1 MNAGTE
7 TAQRAARLAL
17 VGALLLIGLWIAH
30 GFVPALLWAVVLT
43 IAVDPLHLKL
53 RVWMKGTH
61 RIVIPLIITALAA
74 LVVLVPLAFGIAQA
88 LREAHD
94 ISSWIA
100 QAQAQGVPV
109 PDWVARLP
117 IGGEAVRDW
126 WQTHLARP
134 EDATQQL
141 RAIRGGEWLI
151 HSRMIG
157 ANVAHRAVVFGFT
170 LLTLFFVL
178 RDRDALLAQGRRA
191 VLRFFGPT
199 GERVGAQAIRSVRGT
214 IDGLVLVGLGVGA
227 LMAIVYLVAGVPHPL
242 LLGGAT
248 AIAAMIPFGAPA
260 MFAVAALLLLLQG
273 SVGGAIAV
281 VAIGTAII
289 FVADHFIR
297 PAMIGGATQLPF
309 LWVLIGI
316 LGGVE
321 TLGVHHRFMEGFA
334 PGFGFDGLIAALLAN
349 GSPIGTIVTAL
360 FFGALRSGS
369 LLLEVETTASREIIT
384 VIQALIIL
392 SVSAQVLMKRRGD
405 STAGERRWKF

>member
-1 MNAGTE
+1 MDTKTE

-17 VGALLLIGLWIAH
+17 VAALLLIGLWIAH

-43 IAVDPLHLKL
+43 IAVDPLHLRL
-53 RVWMKGTH
+53 RVWLNGPH

-74 LVVLVPLAFGIAQA
+74 LIVLVPLAFGITQA
-88 LREAHD
+88 VREAHD
-94 ISSWIA
+94 IASWITL
-100 QAQAQGVPV
+100 AQAQGVPV
-109 PDWVARLP
+109 PDWVERLP
-117 IGGEAVRDW
+117 MGADAVRGW

-134 EDATQQL
+134 EDAAEQL
-141 RAIRGGEWLI
+141 RLLSGSAWLT
-151 HSRMIG
+151 HSRTIG

-178 RDRDALLAQGRRA
+178 RDRDALLEQGRRA
-191 VLRFFGPT
+191 VLRLFGPT
-199 GERVGAQAIRSVRGT
+199 GERVGTQAIRSVRGT

-227 LMAIVYLVAGVPHPL
+227 LMALVYLVAGVPHPL

-248 AIAAMIPFGAPA
+248 AIAAMIPFGAPVV
-260 MFAVAALLLLLQG
+260 FALAALLLLLQG
-273 SVGGAIAV
+273 SVAGAVVV

-321 TLGVHHRFMEGFA
+321 TLGLLGLFIGPAVMAVLVMLWREFLA
-334 PGFGFDGLIAALLAN
+334 PAVVAE
-349 GSPIGTIVTAL
+349 S
-360 FFGALRSGS
+360 
-369 LLLEVETTASREIIT
+369 E
-384 VIQALIIL
+384 
-392 SVSAQVLMKRRGD
+392 
-405 STAGERRWKF
+405 

>member
-1 MNAGTE
+1 MNTGTE

-17 VGALLLIGLWIAH
+17 VGALLLVGLWVAH

-43 IAVDPLHLKL
+43 IAVDPLHLRL
-53 RVWMKGTH
+53 RAWMGGTH
-61 RIVIPLIITALAA
+61 RIAIPLIITLAA
-74 LVVLVPLAFGIAQA
+74 ALIVLVPLGFGVTQA

-94 ISSWIA
+94 IASWIN

-117 IGGEAVRDW
+117 FGADAVRDW

-134 EDATQQL
+134 EDAAEQL
-141 RAIRGGEWLI
+141 RMLSGGEWLT
-151 HSRMIG
+151 HSRAIG

-191 VLRFFGPT
+191 VLRLFGPT
-199 GERVGAQAIRSVRGT
+199 GERVGTQAIRSVRGT

-227 LMAIVYLVAGVPHPL
+227 LMAVVYLVAGVPHPL
-242 LLGGAT
+242 LLGAAT
-248 AIAAMIPFGAPA
+248 AIAAMIPFGAPLL
-260 MFAVAALLLLLQG
+260 FALAAVLLLLQG
-273 SVGGAIAV
+273 SVVGAVVV

-321 TLGVHHRFMEGFA
+321 ALGLLGLFIGPAVMAVLVMLWREFLA
-334 PGFGFDGLIAALLAN
+334 PAGG
-349 GSPIGTIVTAL
+349 
-360 FFGALRSGS
+360 
-369 LLLEVETTASREIIT
+369 EV
-384 VIQALIIL
+384 
-392 SVSAQVLMKRRGD
+392 D
-405 STAGERRWKF
+405 

>member
-1 MNAGTE
+1 MGGEQEGVEAVRNPATLAAMNTGTE
-7 TAQRAARLAL
+7 TAQRAARLVL
-17 VGALLLIGLWIAH
+17 VGALLLAGLWVAH

-53 RVWMKGTH
+53 RAWMKGSH
-61 RIVIPLIITALAA
+61 RIVIPLIITLIAA
-74 LVVLVPLAFGIAQA
+74 LVVLVPLGFGITQA

-94 ISSWIA
+94 ISSWIG

-117 IGGEAVRDW
+117 VGADAVREW

-134 EDATQQL
+134 EDAAEQL
-141 RAIRGGEWLI
+141 RMLSGGAWLA
-151 HSRMIG
+151 HSRAIG

-178 RDRDALLAQGRRA
+178 RDRDALLEQGRRA
-191 VLRFFGPT
+191 VLKLFGAA
-199 GERVGAQAIRSVRGT
+199 GERVGTQAIRSVRGT

-227 LMAIVYLVAGVPHPL
+227 LMAVVYLVAGVPHPL
-242 LLGGAT
+242 LLGAAT
-248 AIAAMIPFGAPA
+248 AIAAMIPFGAPLL
-260 MFAVAALLLLLQG
+260 FALAAVLLLLQG
-273 SVGGAIAV
+273 SVVGAVAV

-321 TLGVHHRFMEGFA
+321 TLGLL
-334 PGFGFDGLIAALLAN
+334 GLFIGPAVMAVLVMLWGEFLASGAAEA
-349 GSPIGTIVTAL
+349 
-360 FFGALRSGS
+360 
-369 LLLEVETTASREIIT
+369 
-384 VIQALIIL
+384 
-392 SVSAQVLMKRRGD
+392 
-405 STAGERRWKF
+405 

>member
-1 MNAGTE
+1 MNTGNE

-17 VGALLLIGLWIAH
+17 VGALLLVGLWVAH

-43 IAVDPLHLKL
+43 IAVDPLHLRL
-53 RVWMKGTH
+53 RAWMKGTH
-61 RIVIPLIITALAA
+61 RIVIPLIITLIAA
-74 LVVLVPLAFGIAQA
+74 LVVLVPLGFGITQA

-94 ISSWIA
+94 ISSWIG

-117 IGGEAVRDW
+117 FGADAVRDW

-134 EDATQQL
+134 EDAAEQL
-141 RAIRGGEWLI
+141 RMLSGSEWLA
-151 HSRMIG
+151 HSRAIG
-157 ANVAHRAVVFGFT
+157 ANVAHRGVVFGFT

-178 RDRDALLAQGRRA
+178 RDRDALLEQGRRA
-191 VLRFFGPT
+191 VLKLFGPA
-199 GERVGAQAIRSVRGT
+199 GERVGTQAIRSVRGT

-242 LLGGAT
+242 LLGAAT
-248 AIAAMIPFGAPA
+248 AIAAMIPFGAPLI
-260 MFAVAALLLLLQG
+260 FALAAVLLLLQG
-273 SVGGAIAV
+273 SVVGAIVV
-281 VAIGTAII
+281 VAIGAAII

-321 TLGVHHRFMEGFA
+321 TLGLL
-334 PGFGFDGLIAALLAN
+334 GLFIGPAVMAVLVMLWGEFLASGAAEA
-349 GSPIGTIVTAL
+349 
-360 FFGALRSGS
+360 
-369 LLLEVETTASREIIT
+369 
-384 VIQALIIL
+384 
-392 SVSAQVLMKRRGD
+392 
-405 STAGERRWKF
+405 

>member
-1 MNAGTE
+1 MNTRTE

-74 LVVLVPLAFGIAQA
+74 LMVLVPLAFGIAQA

-321 TLGVHHRFMEGFA
+321 TLGLL
-334 PGFGFDGLIAALLAN
+334 GLFIGPAVMAVLVMLWREFLAN
-349 GSPIGTIVTAL
+349 GV
-360 FFGALRSGS
+360 
-369 LLLEVETTASREIIT
+369 
-384 VIQALIIL
+384 
-392 SVSAQVLMKRRGD
+392 
-405 STAGERRWKF
+405 GE

>member
-1 MNAGTE
+1 MNTGNE

-17 VGALLLIGLWIAH
+17 VGALLLVGLWVAH

-53 RVWMKGTH
+53 RAWMKGTH
-61 RIVIPLIITALAA
+61 RIVIPLIITLIAA
-74 LVVLVPLAFGIAQA
+74 LVVLVPLGFGITQA

-94 ISSWIA
+94 ISSWIG

-117 IGGEAVRDW
+117 FGADAVRDW

-134 EDATQQL
+134 EDAAEQL
-141 RAIRGGEWLI
+141 RMLSGGAWLAN
-151 HSRMIG
+151 SRAIG
-157 ANVAHRAVVFGFT
+157 ANVAHRGVVFGFT

-178 RDRDALLAQGRRA
+178 RDRDALLEQGRRA
-191 VLRFFGPT
+191 VLKLFGPA
-199 GERVGAQAIRSVRGT
+199 GERVGTQAIRSVRGT

-242 LLGGAT
+242 LLGAAT
-248 AIAAMIPFGAPA
+248 AIAAMIPFGAPLI
-260 MFAVAALLLLLQG
+260 FALAAVLLLLQG
-273 SVGGAIAV
+273 SVVGAVVV
-281 VAIGTAII
+281 VAIGAAII

-321 TLGVHHRFMEGFA
+321 TLGLL
-334 PGFGFDGLIAALLAN
+334 GLFIGPAVMAVLVMLWREFLAN
-349 GSPIGTIVTAL
+349 GA
-360 FFGALRSGS
+360 
-369 LLLEVETTASREIIT
+369 VEP
-384 VIQALIIL
+384 QA
-392 SVSAQVLMKRRGD
+392 
-405 STAGERRWKF
+405 E

>member
-1 MNAGTE
+1 MKTGTE
-7 TAQRAARLAL
+7 NAQRIARLAL
-17 VGALLLIGLWIAH
+17 VGALLLAGLWIAH
-30 GFVPALLWAVVLT
+30 GFIAALLWAVVLT
-43 IAVDPLHLKL
+43 IAVDPLHLRL
-53 RVWMKGTH
+53 RAWMRGSH
-61 RIVIPLIITALAA
+61 RIMIPLLITAIAA
-74 LVVLVPLAFGIAQA
+74 LMVLIPLAFGVAQA

-117 IGGEAVRDW
+117 VGSEAVRDW

-134 EDATQQL
+134 EDAAQQL
-141 RAIRGGEWLI
+141 RAISGGEWLT

-157 ANVAHRAVVFGFT
+157 VSVVHRVVVFGFT

-178 RDRDALLAQGRRA
+178 RDRDALIEQGRRA
-191 VLRFFGPT
+191 VLKLFGPT
-199 GERVGAQAIRSVRGT
+199 GERVGSQAIRSVRGT

-227 LMAIVYLVAGVPHPL
+227 LMAIVYLIAGVPHPL

-260 MFAVAALLLLLQG
+260 LFAIAALLLLLQG

-281 VAIGTAII
+281 VAVGTAII

-321 TLGVHHRFMEGFA
+321 TLGLL
-334 PGFGFDGLIAALLAN
+334 GLFIGPAVMAVLVMLWREFLAA
-349 GSPIGTIVTAL
+349 G
-360 FFGALRSGS
+360 
-369 LLLEVETTASREIIT
+369 
-384 VIQALIIL
+384 
-392 SVSAQVLMKRRGD
+392 
-405 STAGERRWKF
+405 TAGTPEA